1 MPETKYKDGQEA
13 LLVPGIMGA
22 VKGGK
27 LILAI
32 ELKTEGVESKSG
44 KSIVIASTRGNIGIP
59 GTDLKL
65 GVNLYRPV

>member
-1 MPETKYKDGQEA
+1 MSESKYKDTQEA

-22 VKGGK
+22 IKGGK

-32 ELKTEGVESKSG
+32 ELKTEGALSKSG
-44 KSIVIASTRGNIGIP
+44 KSMVIASTRGNIGIP

-65 GVNLYRPV
+65 GVNLYKPV